1 MIKLKFLT
9 ILITI
14 ILTFNSNAAFDIK
27 ARTVI
32 LQDYLSGEILYEKDP
47 DKSIYPASMTKI
59 MTAMIAFDLIKSGD
73 LNLEDKFIISEK
85 AWRLSR
91 PANSSMFIMVNDE
104 ITVENLLKGVIIVSG
119 NDACV
124 ALAEG
129 IAGSEEAF
137 ASLMTS
143 KALEIGMTN
152 TNFTNASGLNDP
164 NNVSTVRDILIMSNY
179 LIKNYSEYY
188 DYFKELEFTWDRTGS
203 SPITQ
208 PNTNSLL
215 KKNKL
220 VDGIKTGYLA
230 VEKYSLASSIN
241 RNGRRLI
248 AVGSGFKTKAS
259 RAYESNKLLNYGL
272 SQFATIEVAKKNKK
286 FTDFDVWLGKKETV
300 SVYVNRDIYKTLLK
314 SESLNKKKYLNVT
327 INYTGPIKAPIKK
340 DDILGKLTVAYKDL
354 SVEEYDLF
362 AFEDVR
368 KLNIFSRL
376 MKSIN
381 FLIWGDV

>member
-9 ILITI
+9 LLTL
-14 ILTFNSNAAFDIK
+14 LTFTLNANAAFDIK
-27 ARTVI
+27 ARTAI

-59 MTAMIAFDLIKSGD
+59 MTAIVAFDLIRSGD
-73 LNLEDKFIISEK
+73 LNFDDKFTISEK

-91 PANSSMFIMVNDE
+91 PANSSMFIMVNDD
-104 ITVENLLKGVIIVSG
+104 ISVEDLLKGVIIVSG

-143 KALEIGMTN
+143 KAIEIGMTN

-164 NNVSTVRDILIMSNY
+164 NNISTVRDILIMSNY
-179 LIKNYSEYY
+179 LIKNYPEYY

-203 SPITQ
+203 TSITQ
-208 PNTNSLL
+208 PNTNTLL
-215 KKNKL
+215 KKNKY

-241 RNGRRLI
+241 KNGRRLI
-248 AVGSGFKTKAS
+248 AVGSGFKTKGS
-259 RAYESNKLLNYGL
+259 RSTESNKLLNYGL
-272 SQFATIEVAKKNKK
+272 SQFATIEIAKQNEK
-286 FTDFDVWLGKKETV
+286 FTDLDVWLGKKEHV
-300 SVYVNRDIYKTLLK
+300 GVYINQDIYKTVLK
-314 SESLNKKKYLNVT
+314 SESLNKKKYLKVSL
-327 INYTGPIKAPIKK
+327 NYKGPIQAPIMK
-340 DDILGKLTVAYKDL
+340 DDILGTLKVVYKNELVD
-354 SVEEYDLF
+354 EYNLL
-362 AFEDVR
+362 AIEDVK